1 MQLFETA
8 VQKIVKELEA
18 QPDASSS
25 GSVGKFIGTLCAIP
39 VWVCGLSVFL
49 VGRFVASSHSD
60 AANMKRLIGV
70 EWPTF
75 VVLLGIPLITCI
87 LSLLVQ
93 SDDWWQITL
102 LVYFSSVTVYCV
114 AFALAI
120 VVLEVQA
127 AACSLKALQKQQQQ
141 QQQQGPPTVPDK
153 LASVSFSSLLKL
165 CGRFT
170 VYGVLH

>member
-1 MQLFETA
+1 
-8 VQKIVKELEA
+8 
-18 QPDASSS
+18 
-25 GSVGKFIGTLCAIP
+25 
-39 VWVCGLSVFL
+39 
-49 VGRFVASSHSD
+49 
-60 AANMKRLIGV
+60 MKRLIGV

-93 SDDWWQITL
+93 SNDWWQITL
-102 LVYFSSVTVYCV
+102 LVWFSSVTVYHV

-127 AACSLKALQKQQQQ
+127 ATCSLNALQKQQ

-165 CGRFT
+165 CGRIT